1 MVIKGT
7 VAVTCPGCGE
17 TSDRELVQSLN
28 PRVNPADIERLLAGE
43 LNVLAC
49 SCGKHTQLAATLLF
63 HDPDRDFYCQ
73 VAPGGDVAMTEA
85 EAAFAAAGASGI
97 KRIVPSQN
105 ALVEKLRILDAAL
118 EDWAVEMNKVL
129 LLASIGELDRVLL
142 FEAKDAGLIHW
153 ILFDEEGR
161 APERVSSPL
170 ASYEK
175 LVAREQGAPKPGDL
189 RIDRAW
195 AVEAVHTMIKDA
207 N

>member
-73 VAPGGDVAMTEA
+73 VAPGGDVAISEA
-85 EAAFAAAGASGI
+85 EAAFAAADTSGI
-97 KRIVPSQN
+97 KRIVRSQD
-105 ALVEKLRILDAAL
+105 ALVEKIRILAAGL

-129 LLASIGELDRVLL
+129 LLASISELDRVLL
-142 FEAKDAGLIHW
+142 FVTTDAELIHW
-153 ILFDEEGR
+153 ILFDKGR
-161 APERVSSPL
+161 APEHVSSPL

-175 LVAREQGAPKPGDL
+175 LAARRQGAPKPGEL
-189 RIDRAW
+189 RVDRAW
-195 AVEAVHTMIKDA
+195 AVGAVETMINDA

>member
-7 VAVTCPGCGE
+7 VAVTCPGCGV
-17 TSDRELVQSLN
+17 TSDCELVQSLN
-28 PRVNPADIERLLAGE
+28 PRVNPADMDRLLAAE
-43 LNVLAC
+43 LNVLPC
-49 SCGKHTQLAATLLF
+49 SCGKRTQLAATILF
-63 HDPDRDFYCQ
+63 HDPERDFYCQ
-73 VAPGGDVAMTEA
+73 VAPGGDVAMAEA

-105 ALVEKLRILDAAL
+105 ALVEKLRILDAGL

-142 FEAKDAGLIHW
+142 FEGKDAELIHW

-161 APERVSSPL
+161 APEHVSSPL

-175 LVAREQGAPKPGDL
+175 LVARDHGAPNPQDL